1 MRKKV
6 LDNDEIEQH
15 DEQARGFAFITED
28 DHHCARLAA
37 GSRRRDAGG
46 DKLDALGRQLKAAR
60 PLLVTRVTPG
70 DWTPEG
76 GRVYQL
82 EPGILDHPLEWN
94 ELDREGY
101 DPSGRTGLGPVY
113 YRVIRIGEEWF
124 YLSTAQVPR
133 AAVLKGYG
141 EAGVAQWEKDGKIVQ
156 IMTLLPPPTPSPP
169 AAA

>member
-1 MRKKV
+1 MTT
-6 LDNDEIEQH
+6 N
-15 DEQARGFAFITED
+15 
-28 DHHCARLAA
+28 
-37 GSRRRDAGG
+37 
-46 DKLDALGRQLKAAR
+46 KLDALGRQLKAAR

-70 DWTPEG
+70 ELAPEG
-76 GRVYQL
+76 GQL
-82 EPGILDHPLEWN
+82 FQLDPWHLDHPLEWD

-101 DPSGRTGLGPVY
+101 DPIGRTGLGPVY

-141 EAGVAQWEKDGKIVQ
+141 KAGVAQWEKDGKIVQ